1 MKRILIFEYIT
12 GGGLIENK
20 LDHHLLTEANIILR
34 SLINTTKYQ
43 ISFFCDYRHKYVSRK
58 GAIIVNQNNSKI
70 IYDGEFINQYDYFI
84 PVCPE
89 VDFISYNYI
98 KKIAPKIEN
107 LYLSDLRTIL
117 ITTDKIRLKKICT
130 DNNILNPDTYDSNVK
145 DTVFITKDRYGCGCS
160 DTYFVKKGKHDDSN
174 NITEKYIPGNS
185 HSVNLHVSENSYR
198 VLSIN
203 KHNMTVSKG
212 RIQVKSILVN
222 LYPTNKNLIFKFIDD
237 VISIL
242 PNLRGFVGID
252 FIEYK
257 GEFFLIEV
265 NPRYTTSM
273 SMLQKC
279 KNTCSL
285 DYIEDTICDIA
296 GKTCQLNLI

>member
-1 MKRILIFEYIT
+1 
-12 GGGLIENK
+12 
-20 LDHHLLTEANIILR
+20 
-34 SLINTTKYQ
+34 
-43 ISFFCDYRHKYVSRK
+43 
-58 GAIIVNQNNSKI
+58 
-70 IYDGEFINQYDYFI
+70 
-84 PVCPE
+84 
-89 VDFISYNYI
+89 
-98 KKIAPKIEN
+98 
-107 LYLSDLRTIL
+107 
-117 ITTDKIRLKKICT
+117 
-130 DNNILNPDTYDSNVK
+130 
-145 DTVFITKDRYGCGCS
+145 
-160 DTYFVKKGKHDDSN
+160 
-174 NITEKYIPGNS
+174 
-185 HSVNLHVSENSYR
+185 
-198 VLSIN
+198 
-203 KHNMTVSKG
+203 MTVSKG

-279 KNTCSL
+279 KNTSCL